1 MTIQADWYPVFL
13 REMLLFRRKLLHVSY
28 LVSAMVTPVIY
39 LVTFGFGLGGN
50 IRIQGQ
56 TYLAFLLP
64 GLVAMTSMNNSY
76 SWVATNLNLNRLY
89 LRTFQILTQAPIR
102 AGSILFGEV
111 LAAMVKGLF
120 ASALIIAIGYV
131 AGSFSIS
138 LIFIAALLIN
148 CFLFANLGVIVGM
161 RSKSHEDTGTYSNF
175 LIMPMAFLS
184 GTFFQVDRVPP
195 LLKAVIYVLP
205 LTHTNILIRK
215 ASMDAAAWCALAIL
229 VGYSA
234 LFAILAWVLIRRYSE

>member
-1 MTIQADWYPVFL
+1 MTIRAEWYPVFL

-28 LVSAMVTPVIY
+28 LVSAMVTPIIY
-39 LVTFGFGLGGN
+39 LVTFGFGLGGD
-50 IRIQGQ
+50 IRIHGQ

-89 LRTFQILTQAPIR
+89 LRTFQVLTQAPIR
-102 AGSILFGEV
+102 AGSILIGEV

-120 ASALIIAIGYV
+120 ASALIIVIGYV

-138 LIFIAALLIN
+138 PAFVIALLIN

-161 RSKSHEDTGTYSNF
+161 RSRSHEDTGTYSNF

-184 GTFFQVDRVPP
+184 GTFFQVDRVPG

-205 LTHTNILIRK
+205 LTHTNTLIRK
-215 ASMDAAAWCALAIL
+215 SSMDGAAWCALAIL
-229 VGYSA
+229 IGYSV
-234 LFAILAWVLIRRYSE
+234 LFSLSAWILIRRYSE

>member
-1 MTIQADWYPVFL
+1 MTIRAEWYPVFL

-28 LVSAMVTPVIY
+28 LVSAMVTPIIY
-39 LVTFGFGLGGN
+39 LVTFGYGLGGD
-50 IRIQGQ
+50 IRIHGR

-89 LRTFQILTQAPIR
+89 LRTFQVLMQAPIR
-102 AGSILFGEV
+102 AGSILIGEV

-120 ASALIIAIGYV
+120 ASALIIVIGYV

-138 LIFIAALLIN
+138 AAFVIALLIN

-184 GTFFQVDRVPP
+184 GTFFQVDRVPG

-205 LTHTNILIRK
+205 LTHTNTLIRK
-215 ASMDAAAWCALAIL
+215 ASMDGAAWCALAIL
-229 VGYSA
+229 VFYSV
-234 LFAILAWVLIRRYSE
+234 LFSFSAWILIRRYSE

>member
-1 MTIQADWYPVFL
+1 MTIRADWYPVFL

-50 IRIQGQ
+50 IRVQGQ

-76 SWVATNLNLNRLY
+76 SWVATNLNMNRLY

-102 AGSILFGEV
+102 ASSILLGEV
-111 LAAMVKGLF
+111 LAAMAKGLF
-120 ASALIIAIGYV
+120 ASALIIAIGYIS
-131 AGSFSIS
+131 GSFSIS
-138 LIFIAALLIN
+138 ALFIVALLIN

-184 GTFFQVDRVPP
+184 GTFFQVDRVPG
-195 LLKAVIYVLP
+195 LLKALVYVLP

-215 ASMDAAAWCALAIL
+215 ATMDGTAWCALAVL
-229 VGYSA
+229 MGYSIA
-234 LFAILAWVLIRRYSE
+234 FSILAWALIDRYSE

>member
-1 MTIQADWYPVFL
+1 MTIYADWYPVFL
-13 REMLLFRRKLLHVSY
+13 REMLLFRHKLLHVSY

-39 LVTFGFGLGGN
+39 LVTFGFGLGSN
-50 IRIQGQ
+50 VRIQGN
-56 TYLAFLLP
+56 TYLGFLLP

-76 SWVATNLNLNRLY
+76 GWVATSLNLNRLY
-89 LRTFQILTQAPIR
+89 LRTFQVLVQAPIR
-102 AGSILFGEV
+102 AGSILIGEV

-120 ASALIIAIGYV
+120 ASILIIAIGYI
-131 AGSFSIS
+131 AGSFSMS
-138 LIFIAALLIN
+138 RVFILALLIN

-184 GTFFQVDRVPP
+184 GTFFQVDRMPRA
-195 LLKAVIYVLP
+195 LKAIVYILP

-215 ASMDAAAWCALAIL
+215 QVMDSQAWGALAAL
-229 VGYSA
+229 CGYAIVFSVFA
-234 LFAILAWVLIRRYSE
+234 LGLIRRYNE

>member
-1 MTIQADWYPVFL
+1 MNIAFDWYPVFL

-28 LVSAMVTPVIY
+28 LVSAMVTPFIY
-39 LVTFGFGLGGN
+39 LLTFGFGLGGS
-50 IRIQGQ
+50 IRVQGQ
-56 TYLAFLLP
+56 SYLAFLVP

-89 LRTFQILTQAPIR
+89 LRTFQVFVQAPIR
-102 AGSILFGEV
+102 AGSILLGEV

-120 ASALIIAIGYV
+120 ASVLIVIIGYI
-131 AGSFSIS
+131 AGSFSMS
-138 LIFIAALLIN
+138 PAFLIALLVN

-184 GTFFQVDRVPP
+184 GTFFQVDRVPGA
-195 LLKAVIYVLP
+195 LKAVIYVLP

-215 ASMDAAAWCALAIL
+215 AAMDQAAWCALAVL
-229 VGYSA
+229 CGYSV
-234 LFAILAWVLIRRYSE
+234 LFTILAWVLIRRYNE

>member
-28 LVSAMVTPVIY
+28 LVSAMVTPIIY
-39 LVTFGFGLGGN
+39 LVTFGFGLGGS

-76 SWVATNLNLNRLY
+76 SWVATNLNMNRLY

-120 ASALIIAIGYV
+120 ASALIIAIGYI
-131 AGSFSIS
+131 AGSFTMTPVF
-138 LIFIAALLIN
+138 LAALLVN

-184 GTFFQVDRVPP
+184 GTFFQVDRVPG

-215 ASMDAAAWCALAIL
+215 TSMDASAWYALAVL
-229 VGYSA
+229 VGYSV
-234 LFAILAWVLIRRYSE
+234 LFTILSWTLIRRYSE

>member
-1 MTIQADWYPVFL
+1 MTIRADWYPVFL

-39 LVTFGFGLGGN
+39 LVTFGFGLGGD
-50 IRIQGQ
+50 IRIHGQ

-89 LRTFQILTQAPIR
+89 LRTFQVLTQAPIR
-102 AGSILFGEV
+102 AGSILIGEV
-111 LAAMVKGLF
+111 LSAMVKGLF
-120 ASALIIAIGYV
+120 ASILIIVIGYI
-131 AGSFSIS
+131 AGSFSMSPAFVI
-138 LIFIAALLIN
+138 ALLVN

-161 RSKSHEDTGTYSNF
+161 RSRSHEDTGTYSNF

-184 GTFFQVDRVPP
+184 GTFFQVDRVPG
-195 LLKAVIYVLP
+195 LLKAIIYVLP
-205 LTHTNILIRK
+205 LTHTNVLIRK
-215 ASMDAAAWCALAIL
+215 SSMDAAAWSALAVLI
-229 VGYSA
+229 GYSI
-234 LFAILAWVLIRRYSE
+234 LFSISAWALIRRYNE